1 MYPEWKLLLW
11 RFIRVFFAAFL
22 AQLALLLPNIEEFSV
37 ELLWPMLIL
46 PAVTAGVVA
55 LSKALRDRFGDDEYT
70 DLVHKLPL

>member
-22 AQLALLLPNIEEFSV
+22 GQLALSLVILEELTL
-37 ELLWPMLIL
+37 ETLWPAIVL
-46 PAVTAGVVA
+46 PAVTAGIVA